1 MEGNHGLWIPR
12 HGFRIQVLDSGFL
25 VGGNW
30 IPDSLSWITN
40 SKPQDSEFHKFPGL
54 PDMGRQGELNKRL

>member
-1 MEGNHGLWIPR
+1 MEGNLGFWIPDPGT
-12 HGFRIQVLDSGFL
+12 GFGFL

-54 PDMGRQGELNKRL
+54 PDMGHQGELNKRL

>member
-1 MEGNHGLWIPR
+1 MDFGARYWIR
-12 HGFRIQVLDSGFL
+12 
-25 VGGNW
+25 

-54 PDMGRQGELNKRL
+54 PDMGHQRELNKRL